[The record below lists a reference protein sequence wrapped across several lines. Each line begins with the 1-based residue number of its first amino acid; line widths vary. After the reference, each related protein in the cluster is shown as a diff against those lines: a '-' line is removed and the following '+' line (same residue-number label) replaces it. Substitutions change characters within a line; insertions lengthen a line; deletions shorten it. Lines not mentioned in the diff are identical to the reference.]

1 MRACTKRRSNEKLA
15 SPSSLTATA
24 TSARR
29 VAASSPPFPTPFPAC
44 LSFHLICRLAL
55 HNIVYIRG
63 LFPAE
68 SFKNSTQFGM
78 AQAKLTGDTP
88 ETQRILNMLEKGVMH
103 AIKMKYAKTI
113 TFYITDP
120 VQGLNDEENILEEYV
135 FKVRYGSR
143 DGEVALD
150 DITIRRGGG
159 GKEGNARAAAR
170 DGTTSAGADRS
181 AQTTVSAGPRVRGA
195 RRLDD
200 EEYIKRAAANMVRS
214 LCALIRTL
222 EPMPAERKFSMK
234 LTYVDETVTETK
246 RCTQLAQPWFLFYFL
261 NRFFFLGFQSP
272 SSNVFIRLA
281 LLSLLA
287 LFCSHAHGPTASA

>member
-1 MRACTKRRSNEKLA
+1 
-15 SPSSLTATA
+15 
-24 TSARR
+24 
-29 VAASSPPFPTPFPAC
+29 
-44 LSFHLICRLAL
+44 
-55 HNIVYIRG
+55 
-63 LFPAE
+63 
-68 SFKNSTQFGM
+68 M

-88 ETQRILNMLEKGVMH
+88 ESQRILNMLEKGVMH

-120 VQGLNDEENILEEYV
+120 VHGLDDEENVLEEYV

-159 GKEGNARAAAR
+159 GKEGTAAG

-181 AQTTVSAGPRVRGA
+181 AQTTVTAGPRVRGV

-234 LTYVDETVTETK
+234 LTYVDETV
-246 RCTQLAQPWFLFYFL
+246 
-261 NRFFFLGFQSP
+261 
-272 SSNVFIRLA
+272 
-281 LLSLLA
+281 
-287 LFCSHAHGPTASA
+287 